1 MKEFFK
7 NAKGNNQ
14 EIDLECDI
22 STDRFQ
28 ARTRKLFNTCEPS
41 FNVDFEMQV
50 ESLNDIEEYDF
61 ENEDIDYEESEEAFF
76 VSSLEKID

>member
-22 STDRFQ
+22 STDLFQ

-61 ENEDIDYEESEEAFF
+61 ENEDTDYEESGEAFF
-76 VSSLEKID
+76 VSSLEKAD